1 MALGKAFI
9 EVHADTAPF
18 ARELGD
24 ELDKIVTGSN
34 AKVKASSRKLG
45 EDIATETGEGIRRNR
60 RKISSGMDDA
70 VTGLF
75 GSNNV
80 LAKLAK
86 GVVDTIDDG
95 LSGLPAEIKVVLGA
109 ALVAVAPV
117 ALALGA
123 GIASAITTGLLLGG
137 GALFGVAVVSQFEEI
152 RAAALDVFGSLRQT
166 FLEAAS
172 AYTGGF
178 YKAID
183 AVQDR
188 FRAIQPELIIIFA
201 KISRVVEPLV
211 DAVFDLVEA
220 ALPGISAALTDIDKF
235 IVPLRDG
242 FTLIG
247 QSVGNFFQTIANN
260 EDAPA
265 VLTDMLVSVSKLIDL
280 FTWLTDVGLGF
291 YGTLIDIGQALGFLD
306 EGVATLQTYTGGT
319 ERATINAQRFQGVIQ
334 NTIAPLESENQA
346 IEDLNRSI
354 DLLTQLTDAAISNEI
369 AFEQGIDDLTASLK
383 ENKDTLDLNKQ
394 AGRDN
399 ANALLDLARTMLE
412 TRANTIELTGD
423 VAGAEAAFRAQRE
436 EVYKVAKQMGLT
448 KTEVDKII
456 GALLNIPA
464 PKQSGVTAASIDRL
478 EEFNK
483 ALREAIYLQSLFD
496 PTYNPQGPG
505 GTQKYAA
512 GGIVTRP
519 TMGIVGEAGPE
530 AIIPLNNPQ
539 RAAQVMSEAGLSGTG
554 NTTVVVYIGNEQ
566 FHGYV
571 ATVADEQI
579 SNSARTLT
587 YGTRGI

>member
-24 ELDKIVTGSN
+24 ELDKIITGSN

-188 FRAIQPELIIIFA
+188 
-201 KISRVVEPLV
+201 
-211 DAVFDLVEA
+211 
-220 ALPGISAALTDIDKF
+220 
-235 IVPLRDG
+235 
-242 FTLIG
+242 
-247 QSVGNFFQTIANN
+247 
-260 EDAPA
+260 
-265 VLTDMLVSVSKLIDL
+265 
-280 FTWLTDVGLGF
+280 
-291 YGTLIDIGQALGFLD
+291 
-306 EGVATLQTYTGGT
+306 
-319 ERATINAQRFQGVIQ
+319 
-334 NTIAPLESENQA
+334 
-346 IEDLNRSI
+346 
-354 DLLTQLTDAAISNEI
+354 
-369 AFEQGIDDLTASLK
+369 
-383 ENKDTLDLNKQ
+383 
-394 AGRDN
+394 
-399 ANALLDLARTMLE
+399 
-412 TRANTIELTGD
+412 
-423 VAGAEAAFRAQRE
+423 
-436 EVYKVAKQMGLT
+436 
-448 KTEVDKII
+448 
-456 GALLNIPA
+456 
-464 PKQSGVTAASIDRL
+464 
-478 EEFNK
+478 
-483 ALREAIYLQSLFD
+483 
-496 PTYNPQGPG
+496 
-505 GTQKYAA
+505 
-512 GGIVTRP
+512 
-519 TMGIVGEAGPE
+519 
-530 AIIPLNNPQ
+530 
-539 RAAQVMSEAGLSGTG
+539 
-554 NTTVVVYIGNEQ
+554 
-566 FHGYV
+566 
-571 ATVADEQI
+571 
-579 SNSARTLT
+579 
-587 YGTRGI
+587 